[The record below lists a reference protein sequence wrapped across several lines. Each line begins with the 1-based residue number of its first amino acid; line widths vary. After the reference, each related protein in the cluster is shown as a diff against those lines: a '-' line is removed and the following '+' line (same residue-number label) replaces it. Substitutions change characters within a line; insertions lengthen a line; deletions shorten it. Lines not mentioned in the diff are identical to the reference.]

1 MPKKHDEGFNW
12 EDINM
17 ADSKI
22 CSRINAGSLLLAG
35 LMLATVVSPVTIVSA
50 EELNADTVAVPLS
63 EPQLAGKVAVYHDEE
78 TYGLSKLA
86 GLAERSRPAIA
97 DERLAEEVS
106 FIVAGGIS
114 NPGEYSLRSPVDIL
128 DAVLAAGGPSAD
140 GSMRRV
146 EIYQTGTLLGEYDLY
161 SFLSEG
167 RIADDFIFNGGE
179 QVVVLSCGPR
189 VSVSGSVRA
198 PAVFE
203 LKDGEMTLG
212 RVLEL
217 AGGFSYGLG
226 IYHVEVVRV
235 ADSRQQVVFS
245 ADIDAGADVPV
256 FSLEPGDRIGVLRSD
271 KLRLDD
277 VYVQLPGNLCG
288 NFGYRP
294 DMRVSDLLGC
304 LQPLPENIALNYA
317 EILREGRSDKKYDV
331 IGISIDVLLR
341 QVALGDRSND
351 LILCPG
357 DRLVFFDREFL
368 DKRPVVG
375 VEVPGQPLILVDYKP
390 GMTASD
396 LLEGV
401 DVGFSDKKLRSAIY
415 RRQLNGSKLDVVKL
429 ILDIDAVRR
438 ESRRQDIELQPFDT
452 LLIEY

>member
-17 ADSKI
+17 ADSKV
-22 CSRINAGSLLLAG
+22 CSRINAVSLLVAS
-35 LMLATVVSPVTIVSA
+35 LMLVAVVSPLTMVSA
-50 EELNADTVAVPLS
+50 EELNADTVAVNPFETAS
-63 EPQLAGKVAVYHDEE
+63 GNKVAAYHGEE
-78 TYGLSKLA
+78 IYGLSKLA
-86 GLAERSRPAIA
+86 GLAEKTLPIIA
-97 DERLAEEVS
+97 DERLVEEVS
-106 FIVAGGIS
+106 FIVAGEIS
-114 NPGEYSLRSPVDIL
+114 NPGEYSLRSPVGVL

-161 SFLSEG
+161 SFFSEG
-167 RIADDFIFNGGE
+167 RIVDDFVFNGGE
-179 QVVVLSCGPR
+179 QVVVLPCGPR
-189 VSVSGSVRA
+189 VSVSGSVRS

-226 IYHVEVVRV
+226 IYHVDVVRV
-235 ADSRQQVVFS
+235 AESRQQVVFS
-245 ADIDAGADVPV
+245 ADIESGADVPM

-271 KLRLDD
+271 KLRLAD

-317 EILREGRSDKKYDV
+317 ELLREGRADKKYDV

-351 LILCPG
+351 LVLCPG

-368 DKRPVVG
+368 DKRSVVG
-375 VEVPGQPLILVDYKP
+375 IEVPGRPLTLVDYKP
-390 GMTASD
+390 GMTVRD
-396 LLEGV
+396 LLVGF
-401 DVGFSDKKLRSAIY
+401 DVGFSDKKLNSAIY

-429 ILDIDAVRR
+429 ILDISAVRR
-438 ESRRQDIELQPFDT
+438 ESRRQNIELQPFDT

>member
-1 MPKKHDEGFNW
+1 
-12 EDINM
+12 M

-128 DAVLAAGGPSAD
+128 DAVLAAGGPSTD

-146 EIYQTGTLLGEYDLY
+146 KIYQTGTLLGEYDLY

-212 RVLEL
+212 RVLEF

-271 KLRLDD
+271 KLRLAD

-304 LQPLPENIALNYA
+304 LQPLPE
-317 EILREGRSDKKYDV
+317 
-331 IGISIDVLLR
+331 
-341 QVALGDRSND
+341 
-351 LILCPG
+351 
-357 DRLVFFDREFL
+357 
-368 DKRPVVG
+368 
-375 VEVPGQPLILVDYKP
+375 
-390 GMTASD
+390 
-396 LLEGV
+396 
-401 DVGFSDKKLRSAIY
+401 
-415 RRQLNGSKLDVVKL
+415 
-429 ILDIDAVRR
+429 
-438 ESRRQDIELQPFDT
+438 
-452 LLIEY
+452 